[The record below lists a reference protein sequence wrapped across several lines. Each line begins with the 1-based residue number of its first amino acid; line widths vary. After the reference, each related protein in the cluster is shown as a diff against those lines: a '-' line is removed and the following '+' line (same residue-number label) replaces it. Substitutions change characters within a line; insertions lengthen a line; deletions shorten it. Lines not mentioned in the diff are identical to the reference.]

1 MEKLFDILS
10 NFAIAFCVLN
20 AALYVFRFKEKG
32 KAYKIFAVY
41 LVVIA
46 VIQLN
51 ASFLKYI
58 TPIKNNLFLF
68 HFYYIL
74 QFIFLTFFYKELLKQ
89 KWLYAVLVIV
99 LGIIA
104 FQFIQSPAMFFRYNP
119 LGVTLTQ
126 GFIVVYSVL
135 FFYKYLHDNNEFL
148 IINIGLFFYLLSSI
162 LIFASGNLVFNME
175 LITEYGYHLLL
186 NLNNVLYL
194 GLQFLIFV
202 TWWKNYYSKKTI
214 K

>member
-135 FFYKYLHDNNEFL
+135 FFYEYLHNNNEFL

>member
-1 MEKLFDILS
+1 MENLFDYLS
-10 NFAIAFCVLN
+10 SFAIIFCVVNVL
-20 AALYVFRFKEKG
+20 LYLFRFKG
-32 KAYKIFAVY
+32 NNRAFKIFSVY

-58 TPIKNNLFLF
+58 VPITNNLFLF

-74 QFIFLTFFYKELLKQ
+74 QFIFLTLFYKELLNK
-89 KWLYAVLVIV
+89 KWMYAVLVVVLCIV
-99 LGIIA
+99 T
-104 FQFIQSPAMFFRYNP
+104 FQFIQTPTMFFRYNP
-119 LGVTLTQ
+119 LGVTITQ
-126 GFIVVYSVL
+126 GCIVTYSVIY
-135 FFYKYLHDNNEFL
+135 FYKFLHVTNEYL

-162 LIFASGNLVFNME
+162 LIFASGNLVFNMN
-175 LITEYGYHLLL
+175 LITEYGYQLLL
-186 NLNNVLYL
+186 NTNNVLYL

-202 TWWKNYYSKKTI
+202 AWWKNYSKEKT

>member
-1 MEKLFDILS
+1 M
-10 NFAIAFCVLN
+10 
-20 AALYVFRFKEKG
+20 
-32 KAYKIFAVY
+32 
-41 LVVIA
+41 
-46 VIQLN
+46 N

-58 TPIKNNLFLF
+58 VPIKNNLFLF
-68 HFYYIL
+68 HCYYIL
-74 QFIFLTFFYKELLKQ
+74 QFVILTFFYKELLKQ
-89 KWLYAVLVIV
+89 KWVYVILVIV

-104 FQFIQSPAMFFRYNP
+104 FQFIQSPGIFFRYNP
-119 LGVTLTQ
+119 LGVTITQ
-126 GFIVVYSVL
+126 GFIVLYSVL
-135 FFYKYLHDNNEFL
+135 FFYKYLQENNEFL

-162 LIFASGNLVFNME
+162 LIFASGNLVFNMA

-202 TWWKNYYSKKTI
+202 AWWKNYYSKKTI

>member
-68 HFYYIL
+68 HFYCIL

-126 GFIVVYSVL
+126 GFVVVYSVL
-135 FFYKYLHDNNEFL
+135 FFYKYLHDNNKFL